1 MHFMYTC
8 IGLRNTHP
16 TNDNQPGAT
25 TRRSEGRKTW
35 LRRLSL
41 VSNPVRTLY
50 LDLSNVN
57 LPRNK
62 LPESLPETQL
72 TKFTNILRYPSHKCS
87 RIVVASIRI
96 SCSSTVHVKT
106 ESMAIAMHPTRD
118 AKQLGDLESAIRGST
133 SRRMM
138 TAHLEECVCRVCAL
152 FICELNTKK
161 ISLFLA
167 KFYIRLGQGMTIF
180 LHFSFGRHISVSVGP
195 DLHTRAPFNAV

>member
-1 MHFMYTC
+1 M
-8 IGLRNTHP
+8 
-16 TNDNQPGAT
+16 
-25 TRRSEGRKTW
+25 
-35 LRRLSL
+35 
-41 VSNPVRTLY
+41 RTLY
-50 LDLSNVN
+50 LDLSYVN
-57 LPRNK
+57 LPRK
-62 LPESLPETQL
+62 ELPETQL
-72 TKFTNILRYPSHKCS
+72 RNVTQTPFSQILKDQL
-87 RIVVASIRI
+87 ASIRI

-167 KFYIRLGQGMTIF
+167 KFYIRLSDRCRDKSRIPPNSAEVRVEASYTLIT
-180 LHFSFGRHISVSVGP
+180 LPPV
-195 DLHTRAPFNAV
+195 